1 MLLNTKK
8 TYRKIK
14 FKSAKFKEISSFIS
28 NPERGFY
35 QIYTFKLGC
44 GISLDEREYTF
55 NQMDTLAFVLVDISE
70 YKDQLLDE
78 IAIDDLRDILDFFK
92 EYRLSVILRI
102 TYDTEGKC
110 EQNEPLEEELVLSH
124 IHQLAPILKEYSDI
138 IFVYQ
143 GILIGNWG
151 EMHSSKFIS
160 PSRLKKLSGI
170 FLDALKDVSFF
181 TVRRPSYVRILFP
194 EGEDRRQRR
203 VGVFDDAILASPTH
217 LGTFASIADSEA
229 KGNRDKFPKEELA
242 YISDLSDRVPYG
254 GEALWSDEKDSLSR
268 VRGSLRGIAKYF
280 KAIHVTYLNRVY
292 DNRFIDRLKAET
304 WRGMDVFN
312 GMNGYDYIE
321 RHLGYRLVIRK
332 ITCVVLDSDPEFLR
346 WDFTFENVGFAR
358 AFFETTAVLNGL
370 DEMGKDLSLDI
381 SDGLPFY
388 QIASG
393 ETRTF
398 TCITD
403 RIYGDI
409 YLDTSMKANG
419 RIFNFANDRSNAYT
433 YYKGFYIGTV
443 NG

>member
-1 MLLNTKK
+1 MNTKK

-14 FKSAKFKEISSFIS
+14 FKSARFKEISSFIS
-28 NPERGFY
+28 NPQRGFY
-35 QIYTFKLGC
+35 QIHTFKLGSD
-44 GISLDEREYTF
+44 ISLSDREYTL
-55 NQMDTLAFVLVDISE
+55 NNRDTLAFLLVDISK

-78 IAIDDLRDILDFFK
+78 IALDDLRDILDFFK
-92 EYRLSVILRI
+92 KYRLNVILRV

-110 EQNEPLEEELVLSH
+110 EQNEPVEEGVVLSH
-124 IHQLAPILKEYSDI
+124 IHQLAPILREYADI

-181 TVRRPSYVRILFP
+181 AVRRPAYVRILFP
-194 EGEDRRQRR
+194 EGEDQRQRR

-217 LGTFASIADSEA
+217 LGTFASIADSETKA
-229 KGNRDKFPKEELA
+229 GKAKFPKEELE
-242 YISDLSDRVPYG
+242 YISDLGDRVPYG
-254 GEALWSDEKDSLSR
+254 GEALWSDEKDSLSH

-280 KAIHVTYLNRVY
+280 SLLHVTYLNRVY
-292 DNRFIDRLKAET
+292 DNRFIDRLKSET
-304 WRGMDVFN
+304 WRGMDVFW

-321 RHLGYRLVIRK
+321 RHLGYRLVIRN
-332 ITCVVLDSDPEFLR
+332 IACVVLDSDPEFLR
-346 WDFTFENVGFAR
+346 WEFTFENIGFAR
-358 AFFETTAVLNGL
+358 VFFETTSVLSGF

-409 YLDTSMKANG
+409 YLYTSMKANSG
-419 RIFNFANDRSNAYT
+419 IIKFANEKSNIYT
-433 YYKGFYIGTV
+433 HFRGFYIGTV